1 MTSSSAPLLVQGA
14 RTVAWSL
21 TAALLLVVGLG
32 TQPHH
37 VDTLVPV
44 AEPFDPEI
52 VLPGRVDAALHRTYD
67 AVRRTS
73 AAVDDRRHRA
83 ARKASAAATSGF
95 GRSLKAV
102 MHQVEAVPPPG
113 SEEESTAGPDS
124 VLASL
129 NVSQA
134 SVNLLAGLFDGV
146 SAPRLIT
153 AVSQALAAAQ
163 QRRATLI
170 TAITGLDPEEAGAPY
185 ADGLIDTVPFYT
197 DEVAGIQEALQ
208 DDTLTATARA
218 ALTTALARSQAAEA
232 AMTTAYGGSD

>member
-1 MTSSSAPLLVQGA
+1 MSQSPKPLLVRGA
-14 RTVAWSL
+14 NTVAWSL
-21 TAALLLVVGLG
+21 TAALLVVGLG
-32 TQPHH
+32 TLPQGA
-37 VDTLVPV
+37 DTLVPA

-52 VLPGRVDAALHRTYD
+52 ILPGRVDADLHRTYD
-67 AVRRTS
+67 AVQRAS

-83 ARKASAAATSGF
+83 ARKASAAATTGF

-134 SVNLLAGLFDGV
+134 SINTLATLFDGV
-146 SAPRLIT
+146 RAPRLIT
-153 AVSQALAAAQ
+153 AVSKALAAAQ

-170 TAITGLDPEEAGAPY
+170 TAIAALDPEEAGAPY
-185 ADGLIDTVPFYT
+185 ADGLTDTVPFYT

-208 DDTLTATARA
+208 DD
-218 ALTTALARSQAAEA
+218 ALTPAAKTALNQALTRSQNAEA
-232 AMTTAYGGSD
+232 AMTAAFGGGE